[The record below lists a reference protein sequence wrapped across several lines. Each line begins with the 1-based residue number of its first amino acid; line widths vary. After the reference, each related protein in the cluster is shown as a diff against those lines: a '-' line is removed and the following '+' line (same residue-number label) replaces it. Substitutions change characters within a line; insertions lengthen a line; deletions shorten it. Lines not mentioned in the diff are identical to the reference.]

1 MRPGRREL
9 SAGRSPEKQRQNGDL
24 IDMKI
29 FRTAVGLLCT
39 AALLLCSVTAG
50 LSASAAAF
58 SISGLFSDN
67 AILQQKVP
75 VTVTGFGETGATVT
89 VSISGYNV
97 KTETV
102 TCIVNDRGKWTAELS
117 PRDGSYTKYTIT
129 AKCGKTALRSTGI
142 LFGEVWIAGGE
153 SSIAAKLG
161 EKDYTEYARELLS
174 ERARVCVL
182 SQEES
187 EAIAE
192 SGLETGSFSWSICSD
207 KSVIGLPEIPVMFAL
222 KMRKELDLPVA
233 VICTVSDTSSVASW
247 LGESYIDTELE
258 GKLRASGAYDTA
270 DPDYY
275 PSSVY
280 NRQIFPLRDVSAA
293 GVLWAAGEGDR
304 GNTDLLLS
312 SADALISQ
320 MRDIFRYDAT
330 CSFSFIFA
338 QNEQHLDSYTASAVN
353 NALIT
358 AAAKY
363 PFAYTLPVYDLG
375 RGITDEQSSGLSSQ
389 TESQVSSAASSDTEG
404 TDLSSDAEQTP
415 TLPAF
420 PESRTLWGRFCGT
433 AAGGHYKTAEYTFP
447 SLLKVDCDT
456 TGAELMFGNT
466 GEGLTSSNG
475 AAVEGFC
482 LIYADTRTV
491 IPVSAEIIS
500 SDSVRLIFGDAPLS
514 GASLGYA
521 YGECAASADLFTKAG
536 IPVQPFNRAVNL
548 TDENIEPLTPS
559 VAAPSAVA
567 SENESKGEDKRTML
581 IVVICIGGALLIAVL
596 GIVVA
601 IRTNKRNNSLI

>member
-1 MRPGRREL
+1 
-9 SAGRSPEKQRQNGDL
+9 
-24 IDMKI
+24 MKL

-50 LSASAAAF
+50 LSASAASF
-58 SISGLFSDN
+58 SVSGLFSDN
-67 AILQQKVP
+67 AVLQQKVP
-75 VTVTGFGETGATVT
+75 VTVTGYGETGATVT

-97 KTETV
+97 RTETV

-117 PRDGSYTKYTIT
+117 PRDGSYTKYTVT
-129 AKCGKTALRSTGI
+129 AKCGKTTLKSTGI

-153 SSIAAKLG
+153 SSIASKLS
-161 EKDYTEYARELLS
+161 EADYAEYAKELLS
-174 ERARVCVL
+174 ERARVCVM
-182 SQEES
+182 SPEEKEDDGS
-187 EAIAE
+187 SVKVVSPA
-192 SGLETGSFSWSICSD
+192 SFSWSVCSD

-233 VICTVSDTSSVASW
+233 VICTTSDTSAVASW
-247 LGESYIDTELE
+247 LGANYINTDLE

-275 PSSVY
+275 PSSLY
-280 NRQIFPLRDVSAA
+280 NSHVLPLCDVSAA
-293 GVLWAAGEGDR
+293 GLLWAAGEGDR
-304 GNTDLLLS
+304 GNTDLLLN
-312 SADALISQ
+312 SADALIYQ
-320 MRDIFRYDAT
+320 MRDLFQYDAT

-363 PFAYTLPVYDLG
+363 PSAYTLPVYDLG
-375 RGITDEQSSGLSSQ
+375 REITDGQSSDLSSQ
-389 TESQVSSAASSDTEG
+389 AESSVSSAASSDAASSDT
-404 TDLSSDAEQTP
+404 SSDAAEP

-420 PESRTLWGRFCGT
+420 PENRTLWGRFCGT
-433 AAGGHYKTAEYTFP
+433 AAAKHYKTAEYTFP
-447 SLLKVDCDT
+447 SLLKVDCDA

-466 GEGLTSSNG
+466 GEGLTSANG

-500 SDSVRLIFGDAPLS
+500 SDSVRLIFGDAPLA

-559 VAAPSAVA
+559 VTTPSAVV
-567 SENESKGEDKRTML
+567 SENDSKGEDKRTML

-601 IRTNKRNNSLI
+601 IRANKRNNSLI